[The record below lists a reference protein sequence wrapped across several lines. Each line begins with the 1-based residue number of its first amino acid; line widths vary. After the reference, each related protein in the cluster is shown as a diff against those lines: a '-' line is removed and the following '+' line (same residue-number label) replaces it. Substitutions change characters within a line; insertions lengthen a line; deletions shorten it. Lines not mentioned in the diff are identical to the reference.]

1 MDFLPEDKKWMRLAL
16 QEAELAG
23 NEGEIPVGAVIVKDG
38 EVIAVAH
45 NLCETTHDAT
55 AHAERLA
62 IAQACRRLGTWRLSD
77 CTLYVTME
85 PCPMCAG
92 AVINARIPRVIY
104 GTKDPRAGAFGSLLD
119 LSAYPLEG
127 RPRYSTGLL
136 EEESRRLLSDFFAK
150 LREKHKK

>member
-23 NEGEIPVGAVIVKDG
+23 SEGEIPVGAVIVKDG
-38 EVIAVAH
+38 EVVAMAH
-45 NLCETTHDAT
+45 NLCEATHDAT

-62 IAQACRRLGTWRLSD
+62 IAQACQRLGTWRLFD

-119 LSAYPLEG
+119 LSTYPLEG
-127 RPRYSTGLL
+127 RPQYSSGLL
-136 EEESRRLLSDFFAK
+136 EEESRRLLSDFFTK
-150 LREKHKK
+150 LREKQK

>member
-1 MDFLPEDKKWMRLAL
+1 MDFLPEDEKWMLLAL
-16 QEAELAG
+16 QEAEQAG
-23 NEGEIPVGAVIVKDG
+23 NEGEIPVGAVVVRGD
-38 EVIAVAH
+38 EMIAVAH
-45 NLCETTHDAT
+45 NLCESTHDAT

-62 IAQACRRLGTWRLSD
+62 IAQACQRLGTWRLSD

-104 GTKDPRAGAFGSLLD
+104 GIKDPRAGAFGSLLD
-119 LSAYPLEG
+119 LSNYPLEG
-127 RPRYSTGLL
+127 RPQCYSGLL
-136 EEESRRLLSDFFAK
+136 EKESRGLLSDFFAK